1 MLSSMR
7 FQQLEFQRFLPQK
20 PVAPGTPVVSGE
32 PEDTDGT
39 VGTGSV
45 GGTTETDETKQKEAY
60 EKALK
65 EATEELE
72 NEFKENYRNVSS
84 LNEVS
89 PLSKTFEVNGKTYR
103 VTVKPTYYKQ
113 DDGTYSLYNND
124 EMKMATGWK
133 PKFEVTTD
141 EISDNDKITD
151 NKKGDVNVDY
161 SCDKP
166 ANWKEMFGTPNYKE
180 VVDEATGKVK
190 LEQVGDARI
199 LYDGTKLKQHLPQ
212 DMIDRFFV
220 EDETHKGGYKLAGNV
235 KSVELVSNDSN
246 GNPKYQVTY
255 TDENGNEV
263 SLRFDVRKYR
273 SGLAAENISQ
283 NKKAGDVDSSTKSED
298 TDNTI
303 TDDMK
308 NRAIKEAKQ
317 QLESRF
323 PKTTSNRNYLG
334 TAYVNLTVDGKQL
347 HVTAVPTYIH
357 DINEGTYKLQSIEYK
372 IDEGNYECA
381 GSDMYDCNIIEH
393 KAVGEDSNVG
403 DLKQELA
410 TLKEKVNA
418 KLGELQELHNK
429 ISGKY
434 SDISVS
440 NDLFTIDE
448 NSSDSVSD
456 AATKIEQATKLLD
469 ELNAKISAKKQE
481 YSMKKN
487 SLYELKQQADKL
499 DEEEEKA
506 MKLLDDLCEH
516 YGVENTFRTKS
527 LEATRAKDLDSQI
540 EEYKKYIAMQKENI
554 ANINAEINRLQA
566 SDGKDNG
573 AGKNDGTDSDISAVT
588 PNLDMDKIK
597 AFMNSFAAR
606 HNY

>member
-1 MLSSMR
+1 MLSSMK
-7 FQQLEFQRFLPQK
+7 FQQLGFQRFLPQK

-39 VGTGSV
+39 AGTGSV

-72 NEFKENYRNVSS
+72 NEFEENYRNVSS

-113 DDGTYSLYNND
+113 DDGTYSLYNKD
-124 EMKMATGWK
+124 EMNMATGWK
-133 PKFEVTTD
+133 PKFKVTTD

-180 VVDEATGKVK
+180 VVVDEATGKVTM
-190 LEQVGDARI
+190 EQVGDARI
-199 LYDGTKLKQHLPQ
+199 LYNGTKLKQHLPQ

-357 DINEGTYKLQSIEYK
+357 DINEGTYRLQSIEYK

-381 GSDMYDCNIIEH
+381 GSGYYDCNIIEH
-393 KAVGEDSNVG
+393 KAVREDTNVG

-440 NDLFTIDE
+440 NDLFTIDR

-516 YGVENTFRTKS
+516 YGVENTIRTTS
-527 LEATRAKDLDSQI
+527 LLATRAKDLDSQI
-540 EEYKKYIAMQKENI
+540 EEYEKYIALQKENI
-554 ANINAEINRLQA
+554 ATINVEISRIQN
-566 SDGKDNG
+566 S
-573 AGKNDGTDSDISAVT
+573 KNDDKSTNEDLADKDIST
-588 PNLDMDKIK
+588 PLDMDKIK
-597 AFMNSFAAR
+597 NLLKNFATR
-606 HNY
+606 KVYER

>member
-7 FQQLEFQRFLPQK
+7 FQQLGFQRFLPQK

-39 VGTGSV
+39 AGTGSV

-72 NEFKENYRNVSS
+72 NEFEENYRNVSS

-113 DDGTYSLYNND
+113 DDGTYSLYNKD

-180 VVDEATGKVK
+180 VVVDEATGKVT

-357 DINEGTYKLQSIEYK
+357 DINEGTYRLQSIEYK

-381 GSDMYDCNIIEH
+381 GSGNYDCNIIEH
-393 KAVGEDSNVG
+393 KAVREDTNVG

-448 NSSDSVSD
+448 NSSDSVSN

-516 YGVENTFRTKS
+516 YGVENTIRTTS
-527 LEATRAKDLDSQI
+527 LDTTRAKDLDSQI
-540 EEYKKYIAMQKENI
+540 EEYEKYIALQKENI
-554 ANINAEINRLQA
+554 ATINVEISRIQN
-566 SDGKDNG
+566 S
-573 AGKNDGTDSDISAVT
+573 KNDDKSTNEDLADKDIST
-588 PNLDMDKIK
+588 PLDMDKIK
-597 AFMNSFAAR
+597 NLLKNFATR
-606 HNY
+606 KVYER

>member
-7 FQQLEFQRFLPQK
+7 FQQLGFKELLPQK
-20 PVAPGTPVVSGE
+20 PVVPGTPVVSGE

-39 VGTGSV
+39 VGTSSV
-45 GGTTETDETKQKEAY
+45 GGTTGTDETKQKEAY
-60 EKALK
+60 EKALQ

-72 NEFKENYRNVSS
+72 NEFKENYRNVSN

-89 PLSKTFEVNGKTYR
+89 PLSKTFEVNGKKYCITI
-103 VTVKPTYYKQ
+103 KPTYYKQ
-113 DDGTYSLYNND
+113 DDGTYSLYDKNNLSD
-124 EMKMATGWK
+124 KNWE
-133 PKFEVTTD
+133 PKFEVNTR
-141 EISDNDKITD
+141 EILENAETPE

-190 LEQVGDARI
+190 YEPVGDARI

-273 SGLAAENISQ
+273 SGLAAEGISQ
-283 NKKAGDVDSSTKSED
+283 NKKAGEVDGSTKSDD

-357 DINEGTYKLQSIEYK
+357 DINEGTYRLQSIEYK

-381 GSDMYDCNIIEH
+381 GSGKYDCNIIEH
-393 KAVGEDSNVG
+393 KAVGEDTNVG
-403 DLKQELA
+403 DLKQELN

-418 KLGELQELHNK
+418 KLGELEELHNK

-440 NDLFTIDE
+440 NDLFTIDR
-448 NSSDSVSD
+448 NSSDAVSD

-516 YGVENTFRTKS
+516 YGVENTIRTKS
-527 LEATRAKDLDSQI
+527 LQATRAKDLDSQI
-540 EEYKKYIAMQKENI
+540 EEYEKYIAMQKENI
-554 ANINAEINRLQA
+554 ATINAEISRIQN
-566 SDGKDNG
+566 S
-573 AGKNDGTDSDISAVT
+573 KNDDKSTNEDLADKDIST
-588 PNLDMDKIK
+588 PLDMDKIK
-597 AFMNSFAAR
+597 NLLKNFATR
-606 HNY
+606 KVYER

>member
-7 FQQLEFQRFLPQK
+7 FQQLGFKELLPQK
-20 PVAPGTPVVSGE
+20 PVVPGTPVVSGE

-39 VGTGSV
+39 AGTGSV

-72 NEFKENYRNVSS
+72 NEFEENYRNVSS

-113 DDGTYSLYNND
+113 DDGTYSLYNKD

-133 PKFEVTTD
+133 PKFKVTTD

-180 VVDEATGKVK
+180 VVVDEATGKVK
-190 LEQVGDARI
+190 YEPVGDARI

-273 SGLAAENISQ
+273 SGLAAEGISQ
-283 NKKAGDVDSSTKSED
+283 NKKAGEVDGSTKSDD

-357 DINEGTYKLQSIEYK
+357 DINEGTYRLQSIEYK

-381 GSDMYDCNIIEH
+381 GSGKYDCNIIEH
-393 KAVGEDSNVG
+393 KAVGEDTNVG
-403 DLKQELA
+403 DLKQELN

-418 KLGELQELHNK
+418 KLGELEELHNK

-440 NDLFTIDE
+440 NDLFTIDR
-448 NSSDSVSD
+448 NSSDAVSD

-516 YGVENTFRTKS
+516 YGVENTIRTKS
-527 LEATRAKDLDSQI
+527 LQATRAKDLDSQI
-540 EEYKKYIAMQKENI
+540 EEYEKYIAMQKENI
-554 ANINAEINRLQA
+554 ATINAEISRIQN
-566 SDGKDNG
+566 S
-573 AGKNDGTDSDISAVT
+573 KNDDKSTNEDLADKDIST
-588 PNLDMDKIK
+588 PLDMDKIK
-597 AFMNSFAAR
+597 NLLKNFATR
-606 HNY
+606 KVYER

>member
-7 FQQLEFQRFLPQK
+7 FQQLGFQRFLPQK

-39 VGTGSV
+39 AGTGSV

-72 NEFKENYRNVSS
+72 NEFEENYRNVYS

-113 DDGTYSLYNND
+113 DDGTYSLYNKD

-180 VVDEATGKVK
+180 VVVDEATGKVT

-199 LYDGTKLKQHLPQ
+199 LYNGTKLKQHLAQ

-516 YGVENTFRTKS
+516 YGVENTIRTKS
-527 LEATRAKDLDSQI
+527 LDTTRAKDLDSQI
-540 EEYKKYIAMQKENI
+540 EEYEKYIALQKENI
-554 ANINAEINRLQA
+554 ATINVEISRIQN
-566 SDGKDNG
+566 S
-573 AGKNDGTDSDISAVT
+573 KNDDKSTNEDLADKDIST
-588 PNLDMDKIK
+588 PLDMDKIK
-597 AFMNSFAAR
+597 NLLKNFATR
-606 HNY
+606 KVYER